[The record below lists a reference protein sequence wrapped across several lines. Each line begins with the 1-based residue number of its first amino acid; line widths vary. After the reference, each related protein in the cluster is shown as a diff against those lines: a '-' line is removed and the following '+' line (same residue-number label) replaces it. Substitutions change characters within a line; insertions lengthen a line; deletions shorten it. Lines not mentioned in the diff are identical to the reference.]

1 MPLYY
6 YRQFGAPPSLSQI
19 RDLANENLK
28 KVGKIA
34 LGQKFGAKTEN
45 LPSGEANKNKK
56 TRFFERV
63 SSRLPKC

>member
-6 YRQFGAPPSLSQI
+6 YRRSGALPSLSQI

-34 LGQKFGAKTEN
+34 LVQKFGAKTEN
-45 LPSGEANKNKK
+45 PPPMRSQQE
-56 TRFFERV
+56 
-63 SSRLPKC
+63 